1 MIAIVGFVF
10 VATAQV
16 TKKPFRL
23 GPGVD
28 RALYIGPVASA
39 LLSRIILGE
48 PPNVI
53 HIIGGTLILGGVWV
67 SLEK

>member
-1 MIAIVGFVF
+1 MF

-16 TKKPFRL
+16 TKNRFGSVRASI
-23 GPGVD
+23 
-28 RALYIGPVASA
+28 ALYIGPVASA
-39 LLSRIILGE
+39 LLSWIILGE

-53 HIIGGTLILGGVWV
+53 HIIGGTLILGDVWV

>member
-1 MIAIVGFVF
+1 MSTKEDSAGDGRWAGMIAIVGFVF

-28 RALYIGPVASA
+28 RALYRAGRQRSAVADHPRRTA
-39 LLSRIILGE
+39 
-48 PPNVI
+48 
-53 HIIGGTLILGGVWV
+53 
-67 SLEK
+67 